1 MAKCLLRVSKLVGMC
16 NIVSLQKRERER
28 GGEVIKVEVVHFILC
43 FFLCCEKGIGN
54 TEKCM

>member
-28 GGEVIKVEVVHFILC
+28 RRGNKSGGGTFHFMFFFYVVKKV
-43 FFLCCEKGIGN
+43 
-54 TEKCM
+54 